1 MSEPGIPRGR
11 PRHWLEYISTAFAVI
26 ISLISLWVA
35 IETERANRQ
44 MVAAASWPMLQVGSS
59 SVDDK
64 GDSVILFRVT
74 NTGVGPAK
82 VRSFELFYKKK
93 PMTGAVQLI
102 RTCCKPD
109 FTRSAPEE
117 EDRKDFFIT
126 GGVPGNV
133 IRAGETDTFM
143 QMGLGTANAAVW
155 RALNTA
161 RNNFIT
167 YRICYCSVFDEC
179 WINTVRGRNQ
189 LDPTPV
195 DKCPVPKVGYVE

>member
-1 MSEPGIPRGR
+1 
-11 PRHWLEYISTAFAVI
+11 
-26 ISLISLWVA
+26 
-35 IETERANRQ
+35 

-64 GDSVILFRVT
+64 GNSVILFRVT
-74 NTGVGPAK
+74 NAGVGPAK

-93 PMTGAVQLI
+93 PMSGAVQLV
-102 RTCCKPD
+102 RTCCKQD
-109 FTRSAPEE
+109 FDRSIPEE

-143 QMGLGTANAAVW
+143 QMGLGTSNEAVW

-161 RNNFIT
+161 RNNDVT

-179 WINTVRGRNQ
+179 WLNTVSGRNQ
-189 LDPTPV
+189 LDPKPV
-195 DKCPVPKVGYVE
+195 DKCPVPKVSYVE

>member
-1 MSEPGIPRGR
+1 
-11 PRHWLEYISTAFAVI
+11 
-26 ISLISLWVA
+26 
-35 IETERANRQ
+35 
-44 MVAAASWPMLQVGSS
+44 MVAASSWPMLQVGSS

-64 GDSVILFRVT
+64 GNSVILFRVT

-102 RTCCKPD
+102 RACCKSD
-109 FTRSAPEE
+109 FSRMAPEE

-143 QMGLGTANAAVW
+143 QLGLGSSNQAVW

-161 RNNFIT
+161 RNNDIT

-179 WINTVRGRNQ
+179 WLNTVTGRNQ

-195 DKCPVPKVGYVE
+195 DKCPVPPVPYTE